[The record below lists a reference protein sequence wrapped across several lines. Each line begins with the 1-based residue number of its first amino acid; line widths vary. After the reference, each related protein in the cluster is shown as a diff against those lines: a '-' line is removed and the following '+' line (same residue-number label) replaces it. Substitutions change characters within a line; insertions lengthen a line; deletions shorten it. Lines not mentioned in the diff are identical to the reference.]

1 MRAVFFVMLAC
12 GWVIWMT
19 VRYVTSQAI
28 ARRRAR
34 FDPVAQL
41 NHLTSEGQVQAWID
55 ARRAAGWSDE
65 LIAQVLDD
73 WFARQLR
80 EFDDG
85 VVDNPPLPELPDDEP
100 SPRAVRRPRGMY

>member
-1 MRAVFFVMLAC
+1 MKAIFFVVLAC

-19 VRYVTSQAI
+19 VRYVASQAI

-34 FDPVAQL
+34 FDPMAQL

-55 ARRAAGWSDE
+55 ARRAAGWSEE

-73 WFARQLR
+73 WCARQLN
-80 EFDDG
+80 EIADG
-85 VVDNPPLPELPDDEP
+85 VVNNPVPPELLDDEP